1 MAGFFFNRNLTQQ
14 NWRHYMSRPSFTR
27 VLLKLSG
34 ESLAGDQ
41 GYGIDPQTINSIA
54 REVREVV
61 AQGVQLSLVI
71 GGGNIFRGLAASSKG
86 MDRASA
92 DYMGMLATMINSLAM
107 QDALEKIGVATR
119 VQSAIAMQEVAEP
132 YIRRRAVRH
141 LEKGRV
147 VIFGAGT
154 GNPYFTTD
162 TAASLRAMEI
172 NAQAI
177 LKGTKVDG
185 VYSADPKK
193 DPNAV
198 KLPKLSYIDVLNM
211 GLQVMDATATSL
223 CMDNNLPIIVFD
235 LTTEGNII
243 KVINGEEIGTI
254 VQGD

>member
-1 MAGFFFNRNLTQQ
+1 
-14 NWRHYMSRPSFTR
+14 MSRPSFTR

-41 GYGIDPQTINSIA
+41 GYGIDPLTINAIA
-54 REVREVV
+54 REISEVV
-61 AQGVQLSLVI
+61 ASGVQLALVI

-92 DYMGMLATMINSLAM
+92 DYMGMLATVINSLAM
-107 QDALEKIGVATR
+107 QDALEKQGVSTR

-132 YIRRRAVRH
+132 YIRRRAMRH

-172 NAQAI
+172 NAQVI

-193 DPNAV
+193 DPDAV
-198 KLPKLSYIDVLNM
+198 KLPEITYIDVLKK
-211 GLQVMDATATSL
+211 GLQVMDATAISL
-223 CMDNNLPIIVFD
+223 CMDNKLPIIVFD
-235 LTTEGNII
+235 LTVKGNIK
-243 KVINGEEIGTI
+243 KVISGEAIGTI
-254 VQGD
+254 VQGE

>member
-1 MAGFFFNRNLTQQ
+1 MARQ
-14 NWRHYMSRPSFTR
+14 NFTR

-41 GYGIDPQTINSIA
+41 GYGIDPATISTIA
-54 REVREVV
+54 AEIKEVV
-61 AQGVQLSLVI
+61 DTGVQLALVI

-92 DYMGMLATMINSLAM
+92 DYMGMLATVINSLAM
-107 QDALEKIGVATR
+107 QDALEKVGVSTR

-193 DPNAV
+193 DPTAERYAS
-198 KLPKLSYIDVLNM
+198 LSYIDVLKK

-235 LTTEGNII
+235 LTTPGNIK
-243 KVINGEEIGTI
+243 KVIRGEEIGTI
-254 VQGD
+254 VQGE

>member
-1 MAGFFFNRNLTQQ
+1 MAR
-14 NWRHYMSRPSFTR
+14 MSYTR

-41 GYGIDPQTINSIA
+41 GYGIDPATIKTIA
-54 REVREVV
+54 SEIKEVV
-61 AQGVQLSLVI
+61 DAGIELALVI

-92 DYMGMLATMINSLAM
+92 DYMGMLATVMNSLAM
-107 QDALEKIGVATR
+107 QDALEKLGVSTR
-119 VQSAIAMQEVAEP
+119 VLSAIAMQEVAEP
-132 YIRRRAVRH
+132 YIRRRAMRH
-141 LEKGRV
+141 LERGRV
-147 VIFGAGT
+147 VIFAAGT

-172 NAQAI
+172 NAQVI

-193 DPNAV
+193 DPTATRYDE
-198 KLPKLSYIDVLNM
+198 LSYIDVLNKN
-211 GLQVMDATATSL
+211 LQVMDATATSL

-235 LTTEGNII
+235 LTTPGNIK
-243 KVINGEEIGTI
+243 KVISGESIGTI
-254 VQGD
+254 VQGA

>member
-1 MAGFFFNRNLTQQ
+1 MG
-14 NWRHYMSRPSFTR
+14 RPSFTR

-34 ESLAGDQ
+34 ESLAGEQ
-41 GYGIDPQTINSIA
+41 GYGISPEIITAIA
-54 REVREVV
+54 GEIREVV
-61 AQGVQLSLVI
+61 DQGVQLALVI

-107 QDALEKIGVATR
+107 QDALEKVGVATR

-132 YIRRRAVRH
+132 YIRRRAMRH

-172 NAQAI
+172 NAQVI

-193 DPNAV
+193 DPSAV
-198 KLPKLSYIDVLNM
+198 KYSELTYIDVLNK

-223 CMDNNLPIIVFD
+223 CMDNKLPIIVFD
-235 LTTEGNII
+235 LTTTGNIM

-254 VQGD
+254 VQGE